1 MNRKHSQSQ
10 QICDTKDEQIKQ
22 LEVGVQK
29 ILQEKA
35 EMSVVVAQKQEEL
48 TATKQQLTSCQG
60 IVEKLSDT
68 KAKQVNLLTVLEILW
83 REILLFFCGV
93 LVFLLCIIV

>member
-22 LEVGVQK
+22 LQK
-29 ILQEKA
+29 MLQEKA
-35 EMSVVVAQKQEEL
+35 EMVTQKQEEL
-48 TATKQQLTSCQG
+48 TAANQQLTSCQG
-60 IVEKLSDT
+60 TVEKLSDI
-68 KAKQVNLLTVLEILW
+68 KAKQVNLLTVLKILW

-93 LVFLLCIIV
+93 LVFLLHIIV